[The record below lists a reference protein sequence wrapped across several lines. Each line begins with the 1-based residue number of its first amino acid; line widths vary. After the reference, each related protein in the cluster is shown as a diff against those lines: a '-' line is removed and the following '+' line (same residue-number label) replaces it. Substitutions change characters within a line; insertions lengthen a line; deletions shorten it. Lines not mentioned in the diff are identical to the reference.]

1 MAQKKS
7 QPATEPNLRCPF
19 TGERLEILHNAVVNA
34 YYIRGPFYTTRMYCD
49 RDELVWDFTMRGGV
63 APAFARTTRIQV
75 TDRGAPP
82 SHPFQDWKDGH
93 DKTKTDVEQRVDEL
107 M

>member
-1 MAQKKS
+1 MATRKP
-7 QPATEPNLRCPF
+7 QPATEPNLFCPF
-19 TGERLEILHNAVVNA
+19 TGTRLEVIFNPAIKA
-34 YYIRGPFYTTRMYCD
+34 YCLRGSFYSTKWYTNKE
-49 RDELVWDFTMRGGV
+49 ELVYDFSMRGGV

-82 SHPFQDWKDGH
+82 PHPFQDWKDGH

-107 M
+107 T